1 VVLDLS
7 SVVSTT
13 KVTTTTEDDMYSL
26 YLYSGLAQEHINDL
40 RRDADQ
46 ARLARRARRRR
57 QSQARDGATAY
68 RSTRPATAR

>member
-1 VVLDLS
+1 
-7 SVVSTT
+7 
-13 KVTTTTEDDMYSL
+13 MYSL

-57 QSQARDGATAY
+57 HSQARDGATAY
-68 RSTRPATAR
+68 RSARPATAR